1 MGSVRVPDRF
11 QEVWPKEWRENI
23 FPLTFPDESQPPSEV
38 SLVPL
43 SNWALTPIQ
52 VRSFKAWLRKVPWI
66 CFRSESWVVKQ
77 NPHLNGKGNRWKFH
91 PAQGPQAGQYLWL
104 VKIPYL
110 CVLPLWRTSP
120 LKMFKILEGLRQPKR
135 YLKSLRK
142 SDKNWNTSKLNLV
155 YFGRSFCPA

>member
-77 NPHLNGKGNRWKFH
+77 NPHLNGKGNRRKIEGSG
-91 PAQGPQAGQYLWL
+91 GPQTGLYFWL
-104 VKIPYL
+104 VEIPAFIPPIL
-110 CVLPLWRTSP
+110 KESSQILIRVRTCSSCP
-120 LKMFKILEGLRQPKR
+120 PISAVTDAMTDLDCFA
-135 YLKSLRK
+135 
-142 SDKNWNTSKLNLV
+142 TV
-155 YFGRSFCPA
+155 YTCWIHA